1 MSFSCETGSPVLQDT
16 FLFNGTIA
24 ENIGYARPDASMEEI
39 AAARG
44 GIV

>member
-1 MSFSCETGSPVLQDT
+1 MSFSYETGSPVLQDT
-16 FLFNGTIA
+16 FLFNGTVA
-24 ENIGYARPDASMEEI
+24 ENIGYARPDAFMEEI